1 MKKII
6 ITVIVLLI
14 LGLGAWYF
22 WGYMSSPVVPV
33 VEEEEILNEEV
44 VQEEPGVKEFVVEG
58 KNFSFTPSTIT
69 VKKGD
74 TVSITLKNMGGTHDL
89 KIDEYNVATKRTE
102 NGQEETVTFVADKI
116 GSFEYYCSV
125 GTHRAMGMKGMLVI
139 EE

>member
-6 ITVIVLLI
+6 IIVLVLLI
-14 LGLGAWYF
+14 LGVGAWYF
-22 WGYMSSPVVPV
+22 WRSVPAEPV
-33 VEEEEILNEEV
+33 VEEEIPEV
-44 VQEEPGVKEFVVEG
+44 VQQPETKSFVIEA
-58 KNFSFTPSTIT
+58 KNFSLSPVTIT

-89 KIDEYNVATKRTE
+89 KIDEYAVATKRTE
-102 NGQEETVTFVADKI
+102 NGQEETVTFVADKV

-125 GTHRAMGMKGMLVI
+125 GAHRAQGMKGTLTV